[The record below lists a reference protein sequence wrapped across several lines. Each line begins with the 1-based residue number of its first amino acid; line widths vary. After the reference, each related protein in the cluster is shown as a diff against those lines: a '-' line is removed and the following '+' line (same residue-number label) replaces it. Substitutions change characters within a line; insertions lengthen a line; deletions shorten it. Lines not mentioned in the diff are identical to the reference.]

1 MKISLIY
8 KIINKVMINK
18 IYLLSIVY
26 ALVIGSFF
34 GLWLNLGLFWGV
46 LIGIITLVLTIYSE
60 KIRQKNKRN
69 E

>member
-1 MKISLIY
+1 
-8 KIINKVMINK
+8 MINK